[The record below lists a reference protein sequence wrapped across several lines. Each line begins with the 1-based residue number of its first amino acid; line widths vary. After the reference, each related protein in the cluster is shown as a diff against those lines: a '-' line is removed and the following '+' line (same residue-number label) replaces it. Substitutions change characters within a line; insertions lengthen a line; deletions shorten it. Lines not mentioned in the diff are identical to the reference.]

1 MTFRHSDRTSFYH
14 PYSFLLTA
22 ADSKSLFLSSIHDE
36 AKADRNIITKDDYGN
51 TVYARHLDWDS
62 QYFSKPIYRID
73 FVDLISNANYKQI
86 GHLLSSL
93 FDTIYTTKKSA
104 YLFMEIPSED
114 LEMLEAT
121 GLGGW
126 KLIETRLTFFHPDC
140 SQFAEAEVDSVRNAG
155 IEDIPMLEQTAAEA
169 INHFDRFHS
178 DSYFSSIDS
187 DRFMR
192 TYIANAVL
200 GREDYTVV
208 PNTGPANAFFAGS
221 KVRVSESLSV
231 GRMSLAAVS
240 TERKGWHINVSR
252 GLLACFHEAGINTA
266 VMTTQSTNRP
276 VLANLSKMNFRFGR
290 ASHVFSKIIG

>member
-1 MTFRHSDRTSFYH
+1 MTFRHPDRTSFYH
-14 PYSFLLTA
+14 PYNFLLSA
-22 ADSKSLFLSSIHDE
+22 ADSKSIFLSSINDE
-36 AKADRNIITKDDYGN
+36 AKADRNIVAKDDYGN
-51 TVYARHLDWDS
+51 TVYARQLDWDS

-73 FVDLISNANYKQI
+73 FVDLMSHVNIKQI
-86 GHLLSSL
+86 EHLLITL
-93 FDTIYTTKKSA
+93 FATINTTKQSA
-104 YLFMEIPSED
+104 YMFTEIPSED
-114 LEMLEAT
+114 LEMLEVI

-126 KLIETRLTFFHPDC
+126 KLIETRLTYFHPDC

-155 IEDIPMLEQTAAEA
+155 IEDIPMLEKTAAEA

-192 TYIANAVL
+192 TFIANAVL

-208 PNTGPANAFFAGS
+208 PNTGLANAFFAGS

-240 TERKGWHINVSR
+240 TERKGWHIKVSR
-252 GLLACFHEAGINTA
+252 GLLTCFHESGINTA

-276 VLANLSKMNFRFGR
+276 VLANLSKMDFKFGR
-290 ASHVFSKIIG
+290 ASHVFSKII